1 MPSGMVRRWAIGG
14 IAKAALSEPGWEK
27 LLISIILCI
36 FAQIIEG
43 DSPAF
48 LIGIKGSP
56 SGIG

>member
-1 MPSGMVRRWAIGG
+1 MPSRKEADAFGDGSKMGR
-14 IAKAALSEPGWEK
+14 EE
-27 LLISIILCI
+27 LLISIFLCT